1 MLSKKNF
8 NELFEVI
15 GMNNK
20 SLTLE
25 DRRSGERC
33 FMHRNVFNKVMK
45 SYEEF
50 VYEIRMV
57 DSPCHAPQKWV
68 AIQTWQMF

>member
-8 NELFEVI
+8 NELFEII

-33 FMHRNVFNKVMK
+33 FMHRNVFNNIMK
-45 SYEEF
+45 SYDSF
-50 VYEIRMV
+50 VYEIRTV
-57 DSPCHAPQKWV
+57 DSPCHLPQKWV

>member
-33 FMHRNVFNKVMK
+33 FMHRNVFNKIMK
-45 SYEEF
+45 SYDGF
-50 VYEIRMV
+50 IYEIRMV
-57 DSPCHAPQKWV
+57 DAPGYSSQKWV

>member
-1 MLSKKNF
+1 MLSKENF
-8 NELFEVI
+8 NELFEIV

-25 DRRSGERC
+25 VKDTYERC
-33 FMHRNVFNKVMK
+33 FIHRNVFNKIMN
-45 SYEEF
+45 SYDRF
-50 VYEIRMV
+50 VFEIRTI
-57 DSPCHAPQKWV
+57 DTPGYSSQKWV

>member
-1 MLSKKNF
+1 MVSKKNF
-8 NELFEVI
+8 NEVFEII

-25 DRRSGERC
+25 DRRSGIRC
-33 FMHRNVFNKVMK
+33 FMHRNVFNKIMK
-45 SYEEF
+45 SYDSF
-50 VYEIRMV
+50 VYEIRTV
-57 DSPCHAPQKWV
+57 DSPCNSPQKWV